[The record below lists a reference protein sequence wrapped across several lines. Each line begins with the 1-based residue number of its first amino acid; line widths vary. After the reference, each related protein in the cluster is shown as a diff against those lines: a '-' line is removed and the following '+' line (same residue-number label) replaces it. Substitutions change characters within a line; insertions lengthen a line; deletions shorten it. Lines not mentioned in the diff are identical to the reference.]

1 MMMNNFEVDIA
12 FTNII
17 KSYLDQ
23 GFVVSTRTANGS
35 YSDAEMYV
43 DMIKGDLKK
52 GDPIYRIWKLVS
64 RSEVVDEIPSKRSF
78 EKHWDVIN
86 LVVKRYTFDGTSTYW
101 FNRGDVISE
110 KKFYVISYNKVVTA
124 DVNDVVDVWKL
135 RLQRW
140 ENSYNNNYL
149 SGNERN
155 NPDHSRCIKL
165 ENLPAKLVTNI
176 MNRINKIRGFKKAN
190 PSCIDSI
197 KLYNCNEYNCLY
209 SKSIF
214 KLKAAVQFTF
224 NGRRDTIILR

>member
-1 MMMNNFEVDIA
+1 MMVNAFEVNVA

-23 GFVVSTRTANGS
+23 GFVISTRTANGS

-43 DMIKGDLKK
+43 DMVKGDLKK
-52 GDPIYRIWKLVS
+52 GDPIYRIWKLIS
-64 RSEVVDEIPSKRSF
+64 RNETVDEIPSKRSF

-86 LVVKRYTFDGTSTYW
+86 LVVKRYIFDGTSTYW
-101 FNRGDVISE
+101 PNYGDVISE
-110 KKFYVISYNKVVTA
+110 KKFYIISHGKVVTD

-149 SGNERN
+149 YGNEKY
-155 NPDHSRCIKL
+155 NPDHERYIKL
-165 ENLPAKLVTNI
+165 ENLPAKFVDSI
-176 MNRINKIRGFKKAN
+176 MKRINKIRGFKKAK
-190 PSCIDSI
+190 PSCIDSV
-197 KLYNCNEYNCLY
+197 KLYNYNEYNCLY
-209 SKSIF
+209 GKSTF

>member
-35 YSDAEMYV
+35 YSDAELYV

-64 RSEVVDEIPSKRSF
+64 RNEVVDEIPSKRSF

-86 LVVKRYTFDGTSTYW
+86 IVVKRYTFDGTSTYW
-101 FNRGDVISE
+101 FNYGDVISE
-110 KKFYVISYNKVVTA
+110 KKFYIISRDKIVTD
-124 DVNDVVDVWKL
+124 DVNDVVNVWKL

-155 NPDHSRCIKL
+155 NPDHSRYIKL
-165 ENLPAKLVTNI
+165 ENLPAKFIDNI
-176 MNRINKIRGFKKAN
+176 MKRINKIRGFKKAK
-190 PSCIDSI
+190 PSCIDLVQ
-197 KLYNCNEYNCLY
+197 LYNSAEYNCFY
-209 SKSIF
+209 GKSTS
-214 KLKAAVQFTF
+214 KLKAAVRFTF
-224 NGRRDTIILR
+224 NGKRDTIILR